1 MEIVHKFKVSC
12 GMTLGACM
20 RGVIKLLN
28 EKPNQLHY
36 WDHLSTVRV
45 SCRIDLWPVQL
56 SFLIDTG
63 LIVFNSFLAFL
74 LGVVQYFAIDTEF
87 TIPVVAESTPVE
99 VLTS

>member
-1 MEIVHKFKVSC
+1 
-12 GMTLGACM
+12 M

-45 SCRIDLWPVQL
+45 SCGIDLWPVQL

-74 LGVVQYFAIDTEF
+74 MGVVQYFAIDTEF
-87 TIPVVAESTPVE
+87 TIHCRVGALS
-99 VLTS
+99 LLCW